1 MQISKWAAFTQA
13 PCLFSLH
20 NVHLVIPY
28 ATCLSSCA
36 TPPPHVPLPLFLMCD
51 SPSSSC
57 ATPPPHVPLPLLLM
71 CHSPPH
77 VPLPLLP
84 MCTYPSSHSTPS
96 LPHRPSPTPS
106 APPMQA
112 QWLLPFRPYQPEV
125 QVPSNSRIL
134 SNWKWMRTH
143 HKIIADWFVAMVM
156 RLVQQLDSQL
166 G

>member
-1 MQISKWAAFTQA
+1 MRSRHSGPMSVFIAQCPSGCPICNMPLLMYHS
-13 PCLFSLH
+13 
-20 NVHLVIPY
+20 
-28 ATCLSSCA
+28 
-36 TPPPHVPLPLFLMCD
+36 PPPHVPLP
-51 SPSSSC
+51 SSC

-77 VPLPLLP
+77 VPLPLLL
-84 MCTYPSSHSTPS
+84 MCTYLSSHSTPS
-96 LPHRPSPTPS
+96 FPHRPSPTPS

-134 SNWKWMRTH
+134 CNWKWMRTH
-143 HKIIADWFVAMVM
+143 HKIIADWSVAMVM